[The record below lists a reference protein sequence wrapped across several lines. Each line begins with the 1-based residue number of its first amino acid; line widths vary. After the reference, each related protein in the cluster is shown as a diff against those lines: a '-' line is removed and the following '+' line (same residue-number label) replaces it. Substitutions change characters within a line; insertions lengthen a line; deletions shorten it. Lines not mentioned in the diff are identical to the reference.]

1 MTMKQP
7 YSLFGRVIVR
17 QRPTWV
23 KVSVSLLLLLL
34 PFGIA
39 YLSGI
44 TSDIFING
52 QWRFLLLAP
61 SIIIYI
67 WLLSP
72 FTDRQSKEVVRS
84 LQAISTLDEE
94 SFSTLIEK
102 AQQINPR
109 NEWIA
114 IATGVILGL
123 AINSVDD
130 LGGTDILFQVYW
142 TLSSVAMYTMMVWI
156 VYISTAS
163 SRLGEALLRQPLRI
177 NIFNPAPFEAIGR
190 QSLLLAMAFVGGITL
205 SLVLTFQVA
214 NLTEPLFWLIY
225 LPLVLVTLLIF
236 FLGVRPAHRLLA
248 KQKDRELW
256 GVQSHL
262 ERLGQELM
270 VRMDKQEETSTIA
283 SEINALA
290 IYEQRLQGARTWPY
304 NTGMLRT
311 LFFSVLMPLGPV
323 LIKIV
328 IDIVME

>member
-1 MTMKQP
+1 MSQP
-7 YSLFGRVIVR
+7 YSLFERVIVR

-44 TSDIFING
+44 ASDIFRNG
-52 QWRFLLLAP
+52 QWRFFLLSP

-67 WLLSP
+67 WLVSP
-72 FTDRQSKEVVRS
+72 LTDRQSKEVMRS
-84 LQAISTLDEE
+84 LRAISTLDEE

-114 IATGVILGL
+114 IATGAILGL
-123 AINSVDD
+123 AINSSND
-130 LGGTDILFQVYW
+130 LGDTVILFQVYW
-142 TLSSVAMYTMMVWI
+142 TLSLVAMYAMMVWVI
-156 VYISTAS
+156 YISAAD
-163 SRLGEALLRQPLRI
+163 SRLGGALLRQPLRI

-205 SLVLTFQVA
+205 SLVLSFQVA
-214 NLTEPLFWLIY
+214 NLAEPLFWLIY

-236 FLGVRPAHRLLA
+236 FLGMRPAHRLLA
-248 KQKDRELW
+248 KQKDHELW
-256 GVQSHL
+256 GVQRHL
-262 ERLGQELM
+262 ERLGQELL
-270 VRMDKQEETSTIA
+270 VRLDKREETSTIA

-290 IYEQRLQGARTWPY
+290 IYEHRLQGARTWPY

-328 IDIVME
+328 IDIVLE